1 MPLLALLLIA
11 CQVFCGLHV
20 VRSGQERYWIYL
32 IIALPGLGCLIYA
45 LGIMLPDL
53 LRSRH
58 GRRAVNRLHDRLDPE
73 RHLRTLRNDLAIS
86 DTRETRVLLADE
98 LLRLGQAAEAVEH
111 YRAALRG
118 IHAHAPDILLGLAR
132 AQFAHGEAAAC
143 RLSLEQLREH
153 NPDFRSAD
161 GHLLYAQAL
170 AQQGEVLK
178 AVEEYRALLGC
189 SSSWGAAARRASC
202 WSRSTATP
210 AVRPGTT
217 ATCTRPAW
225 RRRAANCR
233 SCAGRSTSRPDPPPA
248 RARQAF
254 GACCMI
260 TICAG
265 IGAGKP
271 ASPRASLSTLLLSK

>member
-53 LRSRH
+53 LRSRR

-178 AVEEYRALLGC
+178 AEEEYRALLGYFAGPEATLHYARLLKQLGR
-189 SSSWGAAARRASC
+189 SREARELLEQIDGYARRAPRHYRNLHQAC
-202 WSRSTATP
+202 LAQARSELQELR
-210 AVRPGTT
+210 RPL
-217 ATCTRPAW
+217 
-225 RRRAANCR
+225 
-233 SCAGRSTSRPDPPPA
+233 DQ
-248 RARQAF
+248 QA
-254 GACCMI
+254 
-260 TICAG
+260 
-265 IGAGKP
+265 
-271 ASPRASLSTLLLSK
+271 

>member
-53 LRSRH
+53 LRSRR
-58 GRRAVNRLHDRLDPE
+58 GRRAVNQLHDRLDPE
-73 RHLRTLRNDLAIS
+73 RHLRALRNDLEVS

-98 LLRLGQAAEAVEH
+98 LLRLAQAEEAASH

-132 AQFAHGEAAAC
+132 AQFAQGDGAAC
-143 RLSLEQLREH
+143 RLTLEQLREH
-153 NPDFRSAD
+153 NPQFRSAA

-178 AVEEYRALLGC
+178 AEEEYRALLGYFAGPEAPLHYALLLKQQGR
-189 SSSWGAAARRASC
+189 SREARELLEQIDSYARRAPRHYRNLHQAC
-202 WSRSTATP
+202 LNQARSELQELQKAP
-210 AVRPGTT
+210 A
-217 ATCTRPAW
+217 RPA
-225 RRRAANCR
+225 
-233 SCAGRSTSRPDPPPA
+233 
-248 RARQAF
+248 
-254 GACCMI
+254 
-260 TICAG
+260 
-265 IGAGKP
+265 
-271 ASPRASLSTLLLSK
+271 

>member
-53 LRSRH
+53 LRSRR
-58 GRRAVNRLHDRLDPE
+58 GRRAVNQLQDRLDPE
-73 RHLRTLRNDLAIS
+73 RHLRALRNDLEIS
-86 DTRETRVLLADE
+86 DTRETRMRLADE

-118 IHAHAPDILLGLAR
+118 IHAQAPDILLGLAR
-132 AQFAHGEAAAC
+132 AQLANGEAAAC

-170 AQQGEVLK
+170 AQLGETLK
-178 AVEEYRALLGC
+178 AEEEYRALLGYFAGPEAPLHYALLLKQLGR
-189 SSSWGAAARRASC
+189 SREARELLEQIDRHARRAPKHYRNLHQTC
-202 WSRSTATP
+202 LAQARSELQELR
-210 AVRPGTT
+210 RPL
-217 ATCTRPAW
+217 
-225 RRRAANCR
+225 
-233 SCAGRSTSRPDPPPA
+233 D
-248 RARQAF
+248 QQV
-254 GACCMI
+254 
-260 TICAG
+260 
-265 IGAGKP
+265 
-271 ASPRASLSTLLLSK
+271 